1 MSVILVVTTQIL
13 QTKQK
18 QNVATEKLINGNK
31 LIVSSVKIEQKNGK
45 KRLGK
50 YLSRFSFTIFV
61 LVNIKIDVKKSA
73 NGE

>member
-1 MSVILVVTTQIL
+1 MNFIGFIC
-13 QTKQK
+13 KF
-18 QNVATEKLINGNK
+18 NIG
-31 LIVSSVKIEQKNGK
+31 NGK